1 MGAVEEGGKV
11 ASGFISALGSQPVLL
26 VQSLIIAGVVFI
38 LYAQGTR
45 SFTEREQL
53 LKSVFDAQTH
63 VREIL
68 SQCIVPPDERKRGS
82 LVPSKKASPVFKLQ
96 DADSQP
102 FQLPPRS
109 GAAGIQGL
117 PGGPSG
123 PVAP

>member
-68 SQCIVPPDERKRGS
+68 SSCIVPPDERKRG
-82 LVPSKKASPVFKLQ
+82 
-96 DADSQP
+96 
-102 FQLPPRS
+102 QL
-109 GAAGIQGL
+109 GL
-117 PGGPSG
+117 PKRSVVRLQSDASSPLALS
-123 PVAP
+123 PKPAPIDDPPKP